1 MPSLMNCVNKTA
13 RSARMHR
20 DALLSQDSL
29 CGNQPVFLLL
39 ICRHPGIS
47 QEQLA
52 KRMVIHK
59 SNVTRQMAVLEQNGF
74 ITRSA
79 KVGDKRVMQIFPTEK
94 ALLLCP
100 RVQEVLREWNES
112 LLADFAPEQRELF
125 LTMLQQVAERAMARV
140 NLEELELE

>member
-1 MPSLMNCVNKTA
+1 MPSLMNSVNKTA

-20 DALLSQDSL
+20 DALLSQEAL

-39 ICRHPGIS
+39 ICRNPGIS

-52 KRMVIHK
+52 KRMFINK
-59 SNVTRQMAVLEQNGF
+59 SNVTRQLAVLEQNGF

-79 KVGDKRVMQIFPTEK
+79 KVGDKRVLQIFPSEK
-94 ALLLCP
+94 ALSLCP
-100 RVQEVLREWNES
+100 KVQEVLREWNEY

-125 LTMLQQVAERAMARV
+125 LTMMQQVAQKAMARV
-140 NLEELELE
+140 ELEELESE